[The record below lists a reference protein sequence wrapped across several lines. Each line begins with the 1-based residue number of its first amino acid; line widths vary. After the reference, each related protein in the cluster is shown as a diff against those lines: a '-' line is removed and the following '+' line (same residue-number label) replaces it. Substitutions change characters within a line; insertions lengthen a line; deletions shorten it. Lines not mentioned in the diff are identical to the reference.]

1 MTGHQWSSFFDQGFN
16 NLTTTIH
23 TRASF
28 TNILAGATRDGFFG
42 GAGTAESF
50 RKLTGVNGDM
60 DFVLKI
66 GRKISHSIIIFLIN
80 YISWKKIGVPQDSPL
95 VDKT

>member
-1 MTGHQWSSFFDQGFN
+1 MAKKGIFLPSGVGMTGRHVDQGFN
-16 NLTTTIH
+16 NLMTTIH

-28 TNILAGATRDGFFG
+28 TNLLAGATRDGFIG

-66 GRKISHSIIIFLIN
+66 GRKISHWIIIFLIN
-80 YISWKKIGVPQDSPL
+80 YI
-95 VDKT
+95 